1 MLGLCRTKTLK
12 VLEAH
17 MAQQLTN
24 IRLDL
29 RKLENGAAL
38 HCRSHECAK
47 GSHFWDAI
55 WISHQPRIAGMKCSH
70 CGQERNNE
78 GSILKEGDPF
88 NAK

>member
-38 HCRSHECAK
+38 HCRSHECLK
-47 GSHFWDAI
+47 VLTFGMLYGF
-55 WISHQPRIAGMKCSH
+55 RINRVL
-70 CGQERNNE
+70 QV
-78 GSILKEGDPF
+78 
-88 NAK
+88 